1 METSQPDIRY
11 LELLSNRYPSIQATS
26 AEIIKLA
33 TELNLPKGTEH
44 FISDIHGEYEA
55 LRHVLK
61 NGSGSI
67 RRRINELFSNSLSES
82 ERRNL
87 ATLIYYPEQKLPLI
101 LKEVEDKVSWYR
113 KTLRNLIEICQDV
126 ASKYPRTTLER
137 FLPDVYAPI
146 IEELLYEQEKL
157 EIRSKYYQSILENI
171 IATRSAPSFIKALA
185 ELIQKLAIARLH
197 ILGDVYD
204 RGPGAHLIMDMLMD
218 YHSIDIQWGNHD
230 ILWMGAA
237 AGSDACIANVI
248 RICLRYA
255 NMETLENGYG
265 ISLLPLVSFAIN
277 TYMDDDCTLF
287 RPSPSSED
295 ELTENEQLIMAR
307 MHKAITI
314 IQFKLEGQIITRR
327 PQYEMED
334 RLLLDK
340 IDYRKGTIQ
349 INGKLHPLRDN
360 NFPTVDPT
368 QPYILSHQEKSVME
382 KLRLS
387 FINSNRLQ
395 RHIRFLFSKGSMYL
409 TYNGNLLYHGCIP
422 MNSDG
427 SFSAFKIDGK
437 RFIARQFMDGL
448 DRLARQGYFAT
459 DEPERKLDGMDTMWY
474 LWSGAQ
480 SPIFAKEKMATF
492 ERYFV
497 ADPTTHV
504 ENRNPY
510 YEHRDREE
518 IAERILVEFG
528 LDPESGHIINGHVP
542 VKVKRGESPV
552 KAGGKLIV
560 IDGGLSKAYQKQT
573 GIAGYTLVSNSFG
586 LLLAAH
592 QPFESTQKAIEEEAD
607 IESTTQILKPNTVR
621 IFVRET
627 DRGAE
632 IQQQV
637 IDLQALLEA
646 YRAGLIKENLRG

>member
-1 METSQPDIRY
+1 
-11 LELLSNRYPSIQATS
+11 
-26 AEIIKLA
+26 
-33 TELNLPKGTEH
+33 
-44 FISDIHGEYEA
+44 
-55 LRHVLK
+55 
-61 NGSGSI
+61 
-67 RRRINELFSNSLSES
+67 
-82 ERRNL
+82 
-87 ATLIYYPEQKLPLI
+87 
-101 LKEVEDKVSWYR
+101 
-113 KTLRNLIEICQDV
+113 
-126 ASKYPRTTLER
+126 
-137 FLPDVYAPI
+137 
-146 IEELLYEQEKL
+146 
-157 EIRSKYYQSILENI
+157 
-171 IATRSAPSFIKALA
+171 
-185 ELIQKLAIARLH
+185 
-197 ILGDVYD
+197 
-204 RGPGAHLIMDMLMD
+204 
-218 YHSIDIQWGNHD
+218 
-230 ILWMGAA
+230 
-237 AGSDACIANVI
+237 
-248 RICLRYA
+248 
-255 NMETLENGYG
+255 
-265 ISLLPLVSFAIN
+265 
-277 TYMDDDCTLF
+277 
-287 RPSPSSED
+287 
-295 ELTENEQLIMAR
+295 
-307 MHKAITI
+307 
-314 IQFKLEGQIITRR
+314 
-327 PQYEMED
+327 
-334 RLLLDK
+334 
-340 IDYRKGTIQ
+340 
-349 INGKLHPLRDN
+349 
-360 NFPTVDPT
+360 
-368 QPYILSHQEKSVME
+368 
-382 KLRLS
+382 
-387 FINSNRLQ
+387 
-395 RHIRFLFSKGSMYL
+395 
-409 TYNGNLLYHGCIP
+409 
-422 MNSDG
+422 
-427 SFSAFKIDGK
+427 
-437 RFIARQFMDGL
+437 MDGL